1 MVREAYLLA
10 GATATGKS
18 AAAAILARELGAAI
32 LSADSMLVYRGM
44 DIGTAKPSPEERA
57 EFDMGGVDLVT
68 PAEDFSAGE
77 WLRQAGAWAAKLPPT
92 RPLVVVGGTGLYF
105 TALLRGLDAPWQPPP
120 PEYPVLQMERD
131 ERRRRI
137 GMRIDAMLSAGL
149 EQEVAHLRAV
159 YPIWSRTA
167 VAAIGYKEFGA
178 PLRGTDDAASSFRPV
193 SGRSVRDEIFYRTC
207 QFAKRQDTWF
217 RHQATPLYVPCG
229 ATAEE
234 TAAAVRAVWQTHGPW
249 TIDFPARDVSHVHP
263 CRTARDLV

>member
-1 MVREAYLLA
+1 MGREAYLLA

-77 WLRQAGAWAAKLPPT
+77 WLRQAGAWAAKLPPK

-120 PEYPVLQMERD
+120 PEYPVLQMDRD
-131 ERRRRI
+131 ERRQRI
-137 GMRIDAMLSAGL
+137 GMRIDAMLAAGL
-149 EQEVAHLRAV
+149 EQHLRAV
-159 YPIWSRTA
+159 YPIWSCTA
-167 VAAIGYKEFGA
+167 AAAIGYKEFGA
-178 PLRGTDDAASSFRPV
+178 PLRGPDQTVSSFRPV

-217 RHQATPLYVPCG
+217 RHQATPIYVPCG

-234 TAAAVRAVWQTHGPW
+234 TAAAVRAVWQTHGSLAVNLP
-249 TIDFPARDVSHVHP
+249 V
-263 CRTARDLV
+263 

>member
-1 MVREAYLLA
+1 MRREAYLLA

-77 WLRQAGAWAAKLPPT
+77 WLRQAGTWAAKLPPT

-120 PEYPVLQMERD
+120 PEYPVLQMDRD
-131 ERRRRI
+131 ERRQRI
-137 GMRIDAMLSAGL
+137 GLRIDAMLAAGL

-167 VAAIGYKEFGA
+167 AAAIGYKEFGA
-178 PLRGTDDAASSFRPV
+178 PLRGTDEAVSSFRPV

-217 RHQATPLYVPCG
+217 RHQATPIYVEPSVD
-229 ATAEE
+229 
-234 TAAAVRAVWQTHGPW
+234 AVRECWRGRGPW
-249 TIDFPARDVSHVHP
+249 KVNFP
-263 CRTARDLV
+263 T

>member
-68 PAEDFSAGE
+68 PTEDFSAGE

-120 PEYPVLQMERD
+120 PEYPVLQMDRASASACASTRCWPPD
-131 ERRRRI
+131 WNRR
-137 GMRIDAMLSAGL
+137 
-149 EQEVAHLRAV
+149 
-159 YPIWSRTA
+159 WRTC
-167 VAAIGYKEFGA
+167 A
-178 PLRGTDDAASSFRPV
+178 PSIP
-193 SGRSVRDEIFYRTC
+193 SGRARPPPQSATRNLVR
-207 QFAKRQDTWF
+207 
-217 RHQATPLYVPCG
+217 P
-229 ATAEE
+229 
-234 TAAAVRAVWQTHGPW
+234 
-249 TIDFPARDVSHVHP
+249 
-263 CRTARDLV
+263 

>member
-1 MVREAYLLA
+1 MGREAYLLA

-77 WLRQAGAWAAKLPPT
+77 WLRQAGAWAAKLSPA
-92 RPLVVVGGTGLYF
+92 RPIVVVGGTGLYF
-105 TALLRGLDAPWQPPP
+105 TALLRGLDAPWQQPPP
-120 PEYPVLQMERD
+120 AYPVLQMDRD
-131 ERRRRI
+131 ERRLRI
-137 GMRIDAMLSAGL
+137 GRRIDAMLSAGL
-149 EQEVAHLRAV
+149 EQEVAHLRAA

-167 VAAIGYKEFGA
+167 AAAIGYKEFGA
-178 PLRGTDDAASSFRPV
+178 PLRGTDEAVSSFRPV

-217 RHQATPLYVPCG
+217 RHQSTPLYVPCG

-234 TAAAVRAVWQTHGPW
+234 TAAAVRAVWQAHGPW
-249 TIDFPARDVSHVHP
+249 IIEFPVRDAGVT
-263 CRTARDLV
+263 CANRL